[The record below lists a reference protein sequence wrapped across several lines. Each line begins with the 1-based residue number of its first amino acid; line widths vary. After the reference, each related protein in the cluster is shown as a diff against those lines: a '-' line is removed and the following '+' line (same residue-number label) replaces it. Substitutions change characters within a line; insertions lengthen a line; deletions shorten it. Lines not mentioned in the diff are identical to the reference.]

1 MSGRPKRKHT
11 PAPPLP
17 LAEVQ
22 SALAELLSI
31 TARYEQ
37 NVRLK
42 DADDWTRKH
51 REEIDRG
58 ADLTTGDAEPAPERN
73 TDSESARSWHVER
86 RAAEFEHQR
95 RKLRPFLESV
105 RNLAAELR
113 SGRADMPVMRVDETH
128 LVRRSDLIAAEA
140 KEALVAVVERLK
152 REEDLGP
159 LAAAI
164 SERLRAFGI
173 AAPQEMML
181 KRLETLRSRAKNPRR
196 PWVEA
201 SGGASGVIG
210 NLFKNVELRS
220 RNVDYARQAARERGL
235 KTPLALHGAEAF
247 VEIPRHG
254 VVQHVLAA
262 LGLEPHEIRAAV
274 DALYAAGAADKMKEP
289 VKPPTSISTAPP

>member
-1 MSGRPKRKHT
+1 MSGKPKRKHT

-42 DADDWTRKH
+42 DADDWTKEH
-51 REEIDRG
+51 QAAIDRG
-58 ADLTTGDAEPAPERN
+58 ADSTTSDADPADESD
-73 TDSESARSWHVER
+73 TGSESTRSWHVER

-95 RKLRPFLESV
+95 NKLRPFLKSV
-105 RNLAAELR
+105 HELATELR
-113 SGRADMPVMRVDETH
+113 IRNDDMPVIRVHETH
-128 LVRRSDLIAAEA
+128 LVRRSDLIVAET
-140 KEALVAVVERLK
+140 KDALVAAVERLG

-164 SERLRAFGI
+164 SERLRASGI
-173 AAPQEMML
+173 NAPQETLL
-181 KRLETLRSRAKNPRR
+181 KRLNTLRSRANNPRR

-201 SGGASGVIG
+201 SGGASEVIG
-210 NLFKNVELRS
+210 DLFKNLEFRS

-262 LGLEPHEIRAAV
+262 LGFEPHEIRAAV
-274 DALYAAGAADKMKEP
+274 DALYATGASDKMKAP
-289 VKPPTSISTAPP
+289 ATPPTSTSPP